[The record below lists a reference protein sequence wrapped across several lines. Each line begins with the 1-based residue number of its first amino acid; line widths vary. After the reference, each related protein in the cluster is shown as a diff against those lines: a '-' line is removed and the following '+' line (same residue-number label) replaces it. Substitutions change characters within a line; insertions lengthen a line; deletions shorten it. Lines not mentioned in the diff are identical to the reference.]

1 MINKN
6 PKAEIVNTEQ
16 TVKINQI
23 DLITKE
29 TISNNVSKNIPQ
41 SQGCKGKS
49 DSKENEQKIDINKP
63 LIEFENFNLK
73 IFLSKINLLK
83 NTNNYKIKGP
93 YIYCAVVRKMNLLD
107 KGKLS
112 SALYSLNLYHAGIFE
127 CTKKLIIHY
136 GEVDENNKLK
146 PLSVELKN
154 EKEIGEYQVY
164 KYFYSKEG
172 PEAFINLID
181 KNEWTS
187 ERYSKLNHNC
197 IHCANEYLI
206 LNNITPISFGT
217 SKKQRNIAYPYLC
230 GKCLN
235 DLGRSQMYIKLKNK
249 FNFQRAFFNFSSDNY
264 ETLKNE
270 FTEEEL
276 WECGYRCKKCFDNLA
291 EWEYNNSWLKKSE
304 EENERFLIFENE
316 FDENFEIDINKHPKF
331 GESLDDLLI
340 KVKIKK
346 LPNYQYGLIRKDL
359 IVETGKN
366 YGFVALASLN
376 ENKIIE
382 YGNERYNNG
391 DPVLRD
397 INLEDKILY
406 HTVRTFKLNININ
419 ELFNSIN
426 IIPWTSN
433 RYDVFYYNSYN
444 FINIYLNKY
453 NQKLFLIKNAKIF
466 NNAFLHLCS
475 DCYKKLNHPNCYV
488 GPDLSSVQYHLCNN
502 NNNQKEDKFWWCW
515 DCGKKNAT
523 FHFIG
528 KPFYQNFQYLCQK
541 CYYDMAEP
549 KGYMK
554 IYNIYNNVPLFG
566 GLMPLLGPSPIFRND
581 LCRKCGKF
589 NADYKLIRPNY

>member
-1 MINKN
+1 MKDN
-6 PKAEIVNTEQ
+6 
-16 TVKINQI
+16 
-23 DLITKE
+23 
-29 TISNNVSKNIPQ
+29 
-41 SQGCKGKS
+41 
-49 DSKENEQKIDINKP
+49 NKP

-73 IFLSKINLLK
+73 VFLSKIDLLK

-93 YIYCAVVRKMNLLD
+93 YIYCAVVRNLKFLNNANNQIIREM
-107 KGKLS
+107 G
-112 SALYSLNLYHAGIFE
+112 ANAAESLFPLNFYHAGIFE

-136 GEVDENNKLK
+136 GEEDENNKKK
-146 PLSVELKN
+146 PLSIESKN
-154 EKEIGEYQVY
+154 EEEIAEYQVY
-164 KYFYSKEG
+164 KYFYSKKA
-172 PEAFINLID
+172 PETFINLID
-181 KNEWTS
+181 KNDWTS
-187 ERYSKLNHNC
+187 ERYSILNHNC
-197 IHCANEYLI
+197 IHCTNEYLI
-206 LNNITPISFGT
+206 LNNITPIAFGPF
-217 SKKQRNIAYPYLC
+217 KKPKNIAYPYLC
-230 GKCLN
+230 DKCLN
-235 DLGRSQMYIKLKNK
+235 DLGRSKMYLKLEKK
-249 FNFQRAFFNFSSDNY
+249 FNFLRAFFNLTSDTP
-264 ETLKNE
+264 ETYNHE

-276 WECGYRCKKCFDNLA
+276 MEYSYRCKKCFDNFA

-304 EENERFLIFENE
+304 EENEKFLIFENE
-316 FDENFEIDINKHPKF
+316 FDGNIVNNINKH

-340 KVKIKK
+340 KVKIKN

-359 IVETGKN
+359 IEETGKN

-382 YGNERYNNG
+382 YGNEKYNNG

-406 HTVRTFKLNININ
+406 HTVRIFKLNVNIN

-426 IIPWTSN
+426 LIPWTSN

-466 NNAFLHLCS
+466 NNAFLHLCR

-488 GPDLSSVQYHLCNN
+488 GPDLSHVHNHLCNDIKK
-502 NNNQKEDKFWWCW
+502 KEDKFWWCW

-528 KPFYQNFQYLCQK
+528 EPFNRNFLYLCRK
-541 CYYDMAEP
+541 CYYDLAEP
-549 KGYMK
+549 KNYIKLIDNKYRMDPF
-554 IYNIYNNVPLFG
+554 IG
-566 GLMPLLGPSPIFRND
+566 GLIGILNPNLAFRNE
-581 LCRKCGKF
+581 LCRKCAKY